1 MYVLQ
6 KQQRKKRKK
15 RRKKMMVKMV
25 MMGMMVMMV
34 RMATKVIR
42 ARLVKTLKRNEE
54 RLEAGN
60 QRREAQVSRKNQ
72 THAQVKKSK
81 YVINLLVL
89 NKCTI
94 PIQCSTK

>member
-25 MMGMMVMMV
+25 MMGMMV

-81 YVINLLVL
+81 YVIHLLVL
-89 NKCTI
+89 NKFSI
-94 PIQCSTK
+94 PIQWRTK